1 MEQGSRRLYRSR
13 TDRMISGVC
22 GGLAE
27 YFGVDPTLVRLI
39 VALAAVVSG
48 GSAVIAYIVM
58 AVVVPEAP
66 VTGDVAQSPGTAPP
80 VPPLPGATP
89 DAGAKGGENGGANGE
104 EWPSERSEPAVA
116 TAPPPVPPPGSAP
129 AATAATP
136 PPHHRSG
143 GGLFIGLLLIA
154 LGLLLLADRFVPGVS
169 FWALWPLVI
178 VALGIRQMFTP
189 GDEPRWTAYRIF
201 EGLSTVVIGVLLLGN
216 TTGVLPWSVWW
227 DLLTLWPV
235 LLVVIGINLIGK
247 ATGQTWLRIVSQML
261 SIAVLVY
268 VGALAYGTGG
278 GMRPWS
284 LSWGATQPYE
294 YEEQLRGT
302 DEARLEL
309 NAGSGEIDIAG
320 GATGLISAQGETPF
334 GDPRFEVDR
343 SGSSADVQ
351 LTLGEGNDV
360 FIPGTAGTL
369 ADIRLSDDVV
379 WDIRLETG
387 ASQLDADLSDVKLE
401 SLDVQTGVTDAVVT
415 LGEPSE
421 GDSVPVEVQAGVS
434 SVTIRVPENVGARVT
449 VASGLTS
456 VSYSAGIDRVS
467 GGAPFGGG
475 EYETASYSSDEPA
488 WEIRVQS
495 GVGSVRIETY

>member
-1 MEQGSRRLYRSR
+1 MEQVSRRLYRSR

-27 YFGVDPTLVRLI
+27 YFGVDPTLVRILA
-39 VALAAVVSG
+39 VLAAVITG

-58 AVVVPEAP
+58 AIVVPEAP
-66 VTGDVAQSPGTAPP
+66 ETGEVIPPVATAPP

-89 DAGAKGGENGGANGE
+89 DAGAKGGENGGANGD

-116 TAPPPVPPPGSAP
+116 TAPPPVPPSGSAP
-129 AATAATP
+129 AATSAPP
-136 PPHHRSG
+136 PPHHHRG
-143 GGLFIGLLLIA
+143 GGLFLGLILIV

-169 FWALWPLVI
+169 FWALWPLII
-178 VALGIRQMFTP
+178 VALGIRQMFTQ
-189 GDEPRWTAYRIF
+189 GDEPRWTAYRVF

-247 ATGQTWLRIVSQML
+247 ALGQTWLRIVSQMI

-278 GMRPWS
+278 GMRPWA
-284 LSWGATQPYE
+284 LSWGDTQSYE
-294 YEEQLRGT
+294 YEERLGNT
-302 DEARLEL
+302 DEASFTL
-309 NAGSGEIDIAG
+309 NAGSGQIDISG
-320 GATGLISAQGETPF
+320 GASGLISAQGDTPF
-334 GDPRFEVDR
+334 GDPRFDVDR

-351 LTLGEGNDV
+351 LTLGEGSHV

-369 ADIRLSDDVV
+369 ADVRLSDDVV

-387 ASQLDADLSDVKLE
+387 ASQLDADLSDVKVE
-401 SLDVQTGVTDAVVT
+401 SLDVQTGVTDAVIT
-415 LGEPSE
+415 LGEPTE
-421 GDSVPVEVQAGVS
+421 GDSVPVDVQAGVS
-434 SVTIRVPENVGARVT
+434 SVTIRVPEGVAARVT
-449 VASGLTS
+449 AASGLTS
-456 VSYSAGIDRVS
+456 VSFGDGIERVS
-467 GGAPFGGG
+467 GGEPFGGG
-475 EYETASYSSDEPA
+475 EYETVSYSADEPA